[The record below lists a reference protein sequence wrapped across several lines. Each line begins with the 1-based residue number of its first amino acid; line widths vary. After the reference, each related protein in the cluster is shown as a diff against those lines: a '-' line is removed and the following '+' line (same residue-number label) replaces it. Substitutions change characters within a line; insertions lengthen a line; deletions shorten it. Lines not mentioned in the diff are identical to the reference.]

1 MGTLFLIESEL
12 QKTNV
17 MSFLKKTVHALR
29 VSDLR
34 RAFQAVVFVGL
45 SVCLVNA
52 HALIEIEITE
62 GVEST
67 IPIAIVPFSW
77 SGTGVAPVDVAQIV
91 SDDLHRSGYF
101 DPFNRDD
108 LLARPTGGTTPN
120 FANWRISGAEFLLI
134 GAMRPVG
141 EGYELDFQLFDVVQQ
156 RILSAFTFK
165 VTDQTLRSAS
175 HQIAD
180 EVFEEILGL
189 PGAFNTQ
196 IAFVSVE
203 GSGKDRVYK
212 LQLADADGENEQSML
227 TSPRPIISPAWG
239 PEGVR
244 IAYVSFE
251 DRTRSAIYIQDRQ
264 RGSRQKVLS
273 QEGINGA
280 PSWSPDG
287 TRLAVVLSYEGD
299 PEIYIL
305 DLVSGNRRRLTQN
318 NAIDTEP
325 VWLDNNTLVFTS
337 DRSGGP
343 QLYKVA
349 ARGGRAER
357 LTFEGNYNAS
367 ATVSPDESTLAFVH
381 NSGAG
386 YQIGTLDIESGL
398 FLTVTNGTL
407 DESPSF
413 APNGQMIMFATEQGG
428 RGVLGAVSIDGSVVQ
443 SLSLSS
449 GSVREPA
456 WSPFVR

>member
-1 MGTLFLIESEL
+1 MGTLFLIESDR

-17 MSFLKKTVHALR
+17 KIYRYTIVHTSAAA
-29 VSDLR
+29 SLR
-34 RAFQAVVFVGL
+34 RAIGLFLFCCASLFVGQA
-45 SVCLVNA
+45 N
-52 HALIEIEITE
+52 ALIEIEITE

-77 SGTGVAPVDVAQIV
+77 EGGGSPPVDVAQIV

-108 LLARPTGGTTPN
+108 LVARPVGGAVPN
-120 FANWRISGAEFLLI
+120 YRNWQISGAEFLLI
-134 GAMRPVG
+134 GAMRPTAA
-141 EGYELDFQLFDVVQQ
+141 GYEVDFQLFDVVQQ

-196 IAFVSVE
+196 IAFVSVQ
-203 GSGKDRVYK
+203 GSGRDRTFR

-239 PEGVR
+239 PDGVR

-251 DRTRSAIYIQDRQ
+251 DRTRSAIYVQDRQ

-287 TRLAVVLSYEGD
+287 TRLAVVLSYEGN

-305 DLVSGNRRRLTQN
+305 DLVSGERRRLTQN
-318 NAIDTEP
+318 SAIDTEP
-325 VWLDNNTLVFTS
+325 AWLDNNTLVFTS

-343 QLYKVA
+343 QIYKVA
-349 ARGGRAER
+349 SRGGRAER
-357 LTFEGNYNAS
+357 LTFEGDYNAS
-367 ATVSPDESTLAFVH
+367 VSVSPDSSTLAFVH

-386 YQIGTLDIESGL
+386 YQIATLDIQSGL
-398 FLTVTNGTL
+398 FQTVTNGSL

-443 SLSLSS
+443 SLSLDS

-456 WSPFVR
+456 WSPYSR

>member
-1 MGTLFLIESEL
+1 MTFLPITIQQQRL
-12 QKTNV
+12 AKLTRG
-17 MSFLKKTVHALR
+17 FALWL
-29 VSDLR
+29 S
-34 RAFQAVVFVGL
+34 GL
-45 SVCLVNA
+45 SMLLLASQAN
-52 HALIEIEITE
+52 ALIEIEITE

-67 IPIAIVPFSW
+67 IPIAVVPFSW
-77 SGTGVAPVDVAQIV
+77 QGSGDAPIDVAQIV

-101 DPFNRDD
+101 DPFNRED
-108 LLARPTGGTTPN
+108 LIALPAGGAVPN
-120 FANWRISGAEFLLI
+120 YANWRISGADFLLI
-134 GAMRPVG
+134 GAMRESG
-141 EGYELDFQLFDVVQQ
+141 AGYDVDFQLFDVIQQ
-156 RILSAFTFK
+156 KIMSAFTFK

-180 EVFEEILGL
+180 EVFEAVLGL

-196 IAFVSVE
+196 IAYVSVE
-203 GSGKDRVYK
+203 GSGKDRVYR
-212 LQLADADGENEQSML
+212 LQLADADGANEQSML
-227 TSPRPIISPAWG
+227 TSPRPIISPAWA
-239 PEGVR
+239 PDGVR

-251 DRTRSAIYIQDRQ
+251 NRRGSAIYIQDRQ

-305 DLVSGNRRRLTQN
+305 DLASGQRSRLTQN
-318 NAIDTEP
+318 DAIDTEP
-325 VWLDNNTLVFTS
+325 VWLDNNTIVFTS

-357 LTFEGNYNAS
+357 LTFEGRYNAS
-367 ATVSPDESTLAFVH
+367 ASVSPDASTLAFVH
-381 NSGAG
+381 NSGNG
-386 YQIGTLDIESGL
+386 FQIATLDVPSGL
-398 FLTVTNGTL
+398 FQTITNGSL

-413 APNGQMIMFATEQGG
+413 APNGQMIMYASEDTG
-428 RGVLGAVSIDGSVVQ
+428 RGTLGAVSIDGSVAQ
-443 SLSLSS
+443 RLSLTS

-456 WSPFVR
+456 WSPYSQ

>member
-1 MGTLFLIESEL
+1 MLESGLE
-12 QKTNV
+12 KTNV
-17 MSFLKKTVHALR
+17 KSYRYIIERRLQASRLR
-29 VSDLR
+29 VTL
-34 RAFQAVVFVGL
+34 GL
-45 SVCLVNA
+45 VLLCCASLFAGSAN
-52 HALIEIEITE
+52 ALIEIEITE

-67 IPIAIVPFSW
+67 IPIAIVPFGW
-77 SGTGVAPVDVAQIV
+77 QGGGAPPVDVAQIV
-91 SDDLHRSGYF
+91 SDDLHRSGFF

-108 LLARPTGGTTPN
+108 LVARPVGGAVPN
-120 FANWRISGAEFLLI
+120 YRNWQVSGAEFLLI
-134 GAMRPVG
+134 GDMRPSAA
-141 EGYELDFQLFDVVQQ
+141 GYEVDFQLFDVVQQ
-156 RILSAFTFK
+156 RILSAFTFR

-196 IAFVSVE
+196 IAFVSVQ
-203 GSGKDRVYK
+203 GSGKDRTFR
-212 LQLADADGENEQSML
+212 LQLADADGQNEQSML
-227 TSPRPIISPAWG
+227 TSPRPIISPSWG
-239 PEGVR
+239 PDGVR

-251 DRTRSAIYIQDRQ
+251 DRRQSAIYIQDRQ

-287 TRLAVVLSYEGD
+287 TRLAVVLSYEGN
-299 PEIYIL
+299 PEVYIL
-305 DLVSGNRRRLTQN
+305 DLVSGERRRLTQN
-318 NAIDTEP
+318 SAIDTEP
-325 VWLDNNTLVFTS
+325 VWLDNNNLVFTS

-349 ARGGRAER
+349 SRGGRAER
-357 LTFEGNYNAS
+357 LSFEGDYNAS
-367 ATVSPDESTLAFVH
+367 ATVSPDSSTLAFVH
-381 NSGAG
+381 NSGSG
-386 YQIGTLDIESGL
+386 YQIATLDIQSGL
-398 FLTVTNGTL
+398 FQTVTNGTL

-443 SLSLSS
+443 SLSLDS

-456 WSPFVR
+456 WSPYNK